1 MRVDLPRRSARSAPV
16 KIDGLFRHIVASDPK
31 YSGDKGK
38 AALARAHIVLT
49 PAGGGIQNVQEQY
62 KSNLHMLMW
71 ISALVLLIACANIA
85 NLLLVRG
92 MNRKAE
98 MSLRVALGA
107 ARRRVIRQLLT
118 ESILLAGLG
127 GIDLATYGLPALF
140 AQCMRPPTPLA
151 RIR

>member
-1 MRVDLPRRSARSAPV
+1 ME
-16 KIDGLFRHIVASDPK
+16 IDGLFRHIVASDPK

-127 GIDLATYGLPALF
+127 GIDLATYGVPALF